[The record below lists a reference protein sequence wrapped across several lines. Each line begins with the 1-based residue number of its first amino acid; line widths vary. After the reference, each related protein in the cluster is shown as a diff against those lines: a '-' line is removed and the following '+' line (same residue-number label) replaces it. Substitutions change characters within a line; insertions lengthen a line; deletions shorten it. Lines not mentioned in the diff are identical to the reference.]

1 MKNLFVALILSGMF
15 IGMHANADE
24 LANADEKSLVRDANN
39 ALAQKD
45 YTTAV
50 SKFTQLAEQGKP
62 AAQFNLGAFYLNG
75 QGVQKDDKQAY
86 EWFRKSAAQGN
97 TRALQVIEKA
107 AAQGNVYAIN
117 ELKLIKGLAEP
128 TPVKV
133 LTPPQ
138 PKPQEVIQ
146 DKPQPKPQEKVQEA
160 RQEKPQAKPQ
170 FRTGNKTAQYR
181 LASNDPTVAAE
192 GKWVY
197 GISAEYAKFKATE
210 PLYYPAA
217 GGVLNSV
224 TQSYSVSQPGVSVW
238 AGFGD
243 ITVMASF
250 RKRTGNVASL
260 VPGVGPLSKSFRTS
274 DTEFDVRWLI
284 PQFSS
289 SHFAPYAIAG
299 LGLGSTSGTA
309 NEIDFLDTYSQKD
322 TLLMMGAGAIFPLD
336 EKIGFRAE
344 GRMGWDKQKSSG
356 TYVASPGV
364 TLSFNSYSYSATATY
379 NRLSASM
386 YYKIGAGWNAQLGFR
401 RGSYSA
407 GIGPAYSD
415 SAFFLSAAYA
425 YR

>member
-1 MKNLFVALILSGMF
+1 MKNSLVAVILLGMF
-15 IGMHANADE
+15 IGGHANADE
-24 LANADEKSLVRDANN
+24 LANADEKTLVRDANN

-45 YTTAV
+45 YKTAV

-75 QGVQKDDKQAY
+75 QGVQKDEKQAF

-97 TRALQVIEKA
+97 SRALQVIEKA
-107 AAQGNVYAIN
+107 AAQGNMYAIN
-117 ELKLIKGLAEP
+117 ELKMIKGMSEP
-128 TPVKV
+128 VPAKV
-133 LTPPQ
+133 LPP
-138 PKPQEVIQ
+138 PQEVIQ
-146 DKPQPKPQEKVQEA
+146 EKPLPKPQENVQEV
-160 RQEKPQAKPQ
+160 RQEKPQSKPQ
-170 FRTGNKTAQYR
+170 FRTGNKTGQYR
-181 LASNDPTVAAE
+181 LASNDPTVAAPD
-192 GKWVY
+192 KWVY

-224 TQSYSVSQPGVSVW
+224 AQSYGASQPGVSAWV
-238 AGFGD
+238 GFGD

-250 RKRTGNVASL
+250 RKRTGKVASL
-260 VPGVGPLSKSFRTS
+260 VSGVGTLSKSFRTS
-274 DTEFDVRWLI
+274 ETEFDVRWLI

-289 SHFAPYAIAG
+289 SHFAPYAVAG
-299 LGLGSTSGTA
+299 IVMGSTSGTE
-309 NEIDFLDTYSQKD
+309 NEIDFQDTYSQKD
-322 TLLMMGAGAIFPLD
+322 TLLMMGAGAIFPVD
-336 EKIGFRAE
+336 EKFGFRAE
-344 GRMGWDKQKSSG
+344 GRMGRDKQKSSG

-386 YYKIGAGWNAQLGFR
+386 YYKIGAGWNAQMGFR

-415 SAFFLSAAYA
+415 SAIFMSAGYA